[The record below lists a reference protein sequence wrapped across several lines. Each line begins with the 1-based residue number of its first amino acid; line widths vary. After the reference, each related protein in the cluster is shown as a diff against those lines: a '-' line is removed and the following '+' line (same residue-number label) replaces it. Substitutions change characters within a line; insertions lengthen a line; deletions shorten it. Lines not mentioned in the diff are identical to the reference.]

1 MSIKKQRAA
10 LKVLNDHLARRGFKH
25 NLEGG
30 VDEHGFLL
38 KEPGSRNVMAS
49 HALLRSIWR
58 HAMDSAEAAKMEL
71 GKVIFSLY
79 SENTAKQGLMPSFQ
93 NGVDHHNFYLD
104 SDVDVQIFSK
114 DDTPIPRF
122 FTSVVFRGNILQK
135 VLKDHVPPE
144 IRTLLSHPG
153 IVIAFPTTV
162 QTSIG
167 VQVLWRPLGSVH
179 EKYFTID
186 QKYMD
191 NLGKKPKDIRVTT
204 ARI

>member
-1 MSIKKQRAA
+1 MSIKKQRTA

-30 VDEHGFLL
+30 VDGHGFLV

-71 GKVIFSLY
+71 GEVIFSLY
-79 SENTAKQGLMPSFQ
+79 SENTAKHGLMPSFQ
-93 NGVDHHNFYLD
+93 NGVDQHNFYLD

-114 DDTPIPRF
+114 DGTPIPRF

-135 VLKDHVPPE
+135 VLKDIEAVAPFALAVMWVDCD
-144 IRTLLSHPG
+144 TYMGNYKFVFSNT
-153 IVIAFPTTV
+153 TTV
-162 QTSIG
+162 TQATKMRKG
-167 VQVLWRPLGSVH
+167 FL
-179 EKYFTID
+179 D
-186 QKYMD
+186 
-191 NLGKKPKDIRVTT
+191 RVRENV
-204 ARI
+204 ARCSKMTLNEPATV